1 MENIKTTKKVMD
13 NSKILKA
20 RQFKKNEAL
29 NAIREIYNPNYKSPY
44 SQANM
49 YGDWDD
55 LPSPEEDRENRIRY
69 IIEQLEKDLS
79 KLKVINH

>member
-1 MENIKTTKKVMD
+1 MD

-44 SQANM
+44 SQADP

-55 LPSPEEDRENRIRY
+55 LPSCVEEREKRISN

-79 KLKVINH
+79 KLKVINP

>member
-1 MENIKTTKKVMD
+1 MD

-20 RQFKKNEAL
+20 KQFKKNEAL
-29 NAIREIYNPNYKSPY
+29 NAIREIYNPNYKFPY
-44 SQANM
+44 SQADP

-55 LPSPEEDRENRIRY
+55 LPSHEEEREKRISN

-79 KLKVINH
+79 KLKVINP

>member
-1 MENIKTTKKVMD
+1 MD

-29 NAIREIYNPNYKSPY
+29 NAIREIYNQNYKFPY
-44 SQANM
+44 SQADP
-49 YGDWDD
+49 YGD
-55 LPSPEEDRENRIRY
+55 SSHEEERENRIRY

-79 KLKVINH
+79 KLKVINP